1 MPTALRKAGPG
12 RTRDVI
18 VWRDALL
25 PKSETFILHQM
36 NALRTWRP
44 LLSGGE
50 RVTDGLPI
58 DPFLV
63 LGDKRYRLLKKTGH
77 SPRLERLMKAP
88 STGLIHAHF
97 GPDAATVAR
106 AAARQSCPLVV
117 TFHGYDIGVPAA
129 DISDSYAQRLPGVLS
144 ESARMI
150 AVSGFI
156 RERLL
161 AAGAPAGK
169 VVVHHIGIPL
179 PPAAEVATGKEAGL
193 LFVGRLVEKKN
204 LAGLL
209 LAMASLPQHL
219 RATPLRIVGDGPL
232 REASEKLAADLGLNV
247 SFLGARSPEDVAAE
261 MLRATVFCSPGR
273 PSSSGDAE
281 GLPITPLEAAAH
293 ALPVVLGK
301 SGGTKDALLPGVTGL
316 LVDAAAP
323 EPIRDALATMLD
335 NPERAR
341 AMGQAGRDFVCS
353 EFDIVRQTAKLEAL
367 YEDAAR

>member
-1 MPTALRKAGPG
+1 MPTALRTAGPG
-12 RTRDVI
+12 QTRDVI

-36 NALRTWRP
+36 HALRTWRP
-44 LLSGGE
+44 VLAGCV

-58 DPFLV
+58 EPSLV
-63 LGDKRYRLLKKTGH
+63 LGEKRHKVLKKTGR
-77 SPRLERLMKAP
+77 SLRLERLMKAP
-88 STGLIHAHF
+88 GTGLIHAHF
-97 GPDAATVAR
+97 GPDAATVVR

-117 TFHGYDIGVPAA
+117 TFHGYDISVRAEDIA
-129 DISDSYAQRLPGVLS
+129 DGYAKRLPLVLS
-144 ESARMI
+144 YSARII

-161 AAGAPAGK
+161 AAGAPASK

-179 PPAAEVATGKEAGL
+179 PAGAETAPGREAGL

-204 LAGLL
+204 LSGLL
-209 LAMASLPQHL
+209 LAMAGLPEHL

-247 SFLGARSPEDVAAE
+247 VFLGARSPEEVASE
-261 MLRATVFCSPGR
+261 MRRATLFCSPGR
-273 PSSSGDAE
+273 PSQSGDAE

-293 ALPVVLGK
+293 SLPVVLGR
-301 SGGTKDALLPGVTGL
+301 SGGTEDALIPGVTGL
-316 LVDAAAP
+316 LIDASSP
-323 EPIRDALATMLD
+323 EPLRDALASLLD

-341 AMGQAGRDFVCS
+341 AMGRAGRDFVCS